1 MLENNQEFTE
11 DKIGFIKLVDKTNQ
25 DFPLKIVNT
34 ARISYGNSKEVF
46 DEKDKKLVSYLWEHQ
61 HTCYAEDT
69 EVLTKEGFVKWEKI
83 NKDSLLATVDPVTN
97 TFSSF
102 EKPKRIINSDY
113 SGEMYHYLNNDIDLL
128 VTPNH
133 YLYASRT
140 NTISKR
146 KNPEF
151 ELFRCNEIETD
162 IKKISKEKGKRPLR
176 FVKSCK
182 NNQKNILHQNPAW
195 FGLYGFFIGDG
206 YAKLGNQIKFHLKKE
221 RECTYL
227 RNICNKLPVILKEN
241 PTYGGRISFTITYKN
256 IGKDFRN
263 LFYNKNKEKSF
274 PSIFMNMS
282 SQQFNYFYEGLM
294 SSDGS
299 KKRSTFIYATSSVQL
314 KEQLVALF
322 TINNKSVSVNY
333 TKAKNILH
341 KGMYRINVAS
351 RRHSTRFNDNNCN
364 QVNIKE
370 YKGKVYCAEVSTGLL
385 IVRRNNKIVL
395 SGNSPFRHSFYTFH
409 VKATLSVF
417 RQWLKHQVGSTW
429 RTYEIN
435 GETVCLD
442 IVDLFFD
449 TDKGC
454 SWNELSRRYATP
466 KYEYY
471 VPQELRSNPPHG
483 NKQASGEYV
492 NPLSSHDIQYMESP
506 LEEMRLHT
514 EKSIHLYKKLIA
526 NGVAKEI
533 ARDVLPGNLYTE
545 AYWTVSLQA
554 VMLFLNLRDSD
565 TAQFEIRQYARII
578 KNLIK
583 EDLVKAGLLNE

>member
-61 HTCYAEDT
+61 HT
-69 EVLTKEGFVKWEKI
+69 
-83 NKDSLLATVDPVTN
+83 
-97 TFSSF
+97 
-102 EKPKRIINSDY
+102 
-113 SGEMYHYLNNDIDLL
+113 
-128 VTPNH
+128 
-133 YLYASRT
+133 
-140 NTISKR
+140 
-146 KNPEF
+146 
-151 ELFRCNEIETD
+151 
-162 IKKISKEKGKRPLR
+162 
-176 FVKSCK
+176 
-182 NNQKNILHQNPAW
+182 
-195 FGLYGFFIGDG
+195 
-206 YAKLGNQIKFHLKKE
+206 
-221 RECTYL
+221 
-227 RNICNKLPVILKEN
+227 
-241 PTYGGRISFTITYKN
+241 
-256 IGKDFRN
+256 
-263 LFYNKNKEKSF
+263 
-274 PSIFMNMS
+274 
-282 SQQFNYFYEGLM
+282 
-294 SSDGS
+294 
-299 KKRSTFIYATSSVQL
+299 
-314 KEQLVALF
+314 
-322 TINNKSVSVNY
+322 
-333 TKAKNILH
+333 
-341 KGMYRINVAS
+341 
-351 RRHSTRFNDNNCN
+351 
-364 QVNIKE
+364 
-370 YKGKVYCAEVSTGLL
+370 
-385 IVRRNNKIVL
+385 
-395 SGNSPFRHSFYTFH
+395 SPFRHSFYTFH

-565 TAQFEIRQYARII
+565 TAQFEIRQYAKII